1 MYMFCFQRGL
11 REVWGYF
18 WTSWYAP
25 KRWKLWARSTSPYVS
40 RLRTTMNVENF
51 WKQLKHGFLH
61 NHLCPRLDLLVWI
74 LITKVTPAYL
84 MRAQLLADGYR
95 LGRSKPLTPFQKQ
108 FKTAWITLSKLPISD
123 DADRKYITC
132 VEKWTCTCKA
142 YPYHPCHL
150 CKHLVQ
156 AVGPLPAKFWGQ
168 VIRRRTVPLYR
179 HPALVAKNQEMGK
192 YVEPTDGSITDGD
205 DHAWSGDHA
214 VLEGDGGWR
223 DFDFREVPSL
233 LGKRCRSPLAGSDD
247 TEDEREVHRHF
258 FPSADAQESDEEE
271 EVEEKSQQLLNLADD
286 LERAAEILR
295 AQASAKNS
303 IWMSSILRR
312 NIGKDVSLMVADIE
326 RYEST
331 GRKRDNTWG
340 KKGDKEANRRVA
352 NTMGYQIQN

>member
-1 MYMFCFQRGL
+1 
-11 REVWGYF
+11 
-18 WTSWYAP
+18 
-25 KRWKLWARSTSPYVS
+25 
-40 RLRTTMNVENF
+40 MNVENF

-61 NHLCPRLDLLVWI
+61 NHLRPRLDLL
-74 LITKVTPAYL
+74 LF
-84 MRAQLLADGYR
+84 ADGYR
-95 LGRSKPLTPFQKQ
+95 RSKPLTPFQKQ

-168 VIRRRTVPLYR
+168 VICRRTVPLCR

-214 VLEGDGGWR
+214 VLEGGGGWR
-223 DFDFREVPSL
+223 DFDFP
-233 LGKRCRSPLAGSDD
+233 GSDD
-247 TEDEREVHRHF
+247 TKDEREVHHHF
-258 FPSADAQESDEEE
+258 FPSADAHESDEEE

-295 AQASAKNS
+295 A
-303 IWMSSILRR
+303 
-312 NIGKDVSLMVADIE
+312 
-326 RYEST
+326 
-331 GRKRDNTWG
+331 
-340 KKGDKEANRRVA
+340 
-352 NTMGYQIQN
+352 

>member
-1 MYMFCFQRGL
+1 MYMFCFQRRL

-40 RLRTTMNVENF
+40 PLRTTMNVENF

-61 NHLCPRLDLLVWI
+61 NHLRPRLDLLVWI

-84 MRAQLLADGYR
+84 MREQLLADGYR
-95 LGRSKPLTPFQKQ
+95 LGRSKPLTPFEKQ

-142 YPYHPCHL
+142 YPYHPFHL

-168 VIRRRTVPLYR
+168 VICRRTVLLYR

-223 DFDFREVPSL
+223 DFDFREGPSL

-258 FPSADAQESDEEE
+258 FPSADAQESDE
-271 EVEEKSQQLLNLADD
+271 
-286 LERAAEILR
+286 
-295 AQASAKNS
+295 
-303 IWMSSILRR
+303 
-312 NIGKDVSLMVADIE
+312 
-326 RYEST
+326 
-331 GRKRDNTWG
+331 
-340 KKGDKEANRRVA
+340 
-352 NTMGYQIQN
+352 